1 MKVDILDKGYIELV
15 DTLGDDLT
23 PVNAARVSFGGR
35 SETFEDKDRK
45 LSKFLIKHKHFSP
58 FRHQHC
64 MFIIKAPEFV
74 MRQWYKHVVGIE
86 TTSNHPTKDHAWNEI
101 SGRYVPYEEFYEP
114 TEFRKQ
120 SDDNKQASDGLIE
133 DQKNTKLL
141 WTSAQQHSISAYKEM
156 LKRGM
161 AKEQARSI
169 LPLTVYTKVWW
180 TASFQS
186 IMNFI
191 ELRDEPT
198 SQVEIQ
204 EYAKAMK
211 RIMLKT
217 FPETTKL
224 WAEIFLGGITPEE
237 EYDIEPDPSV
247 LGKI

>member
-1 MKVDILDKGYIELV
+1 MKIDVLDKGYIEVV

-23 PVNAARVSFGGR
+23 PVNAARVSFDGF
-35 SETFEDKDRK
+35 SETFTDKDRK
-45 LSKFLIKHKHFSP
+45 LSKFLIKHKHHSP
-58 FRHQHC
+58 FRHQHT

-86 TTSNHPTKDHAWNEI
+86 TTSSHVTKDHAWNEI
-101 SGRYVPYEEFYEP
+101 SGRYVPYDEFYEP

-120 SDDNKQASDGLIE
+120 SEDNKQASDGLID
-133 DQKNTKLL
+133 DQVTATIKWRTAQMKLIETYNEFL
-141 WTSAQQHSISAYKEM
+141 DM
-156 LKRGM
+156 GM

-204 EYAKAMK
+204 EYAKALK
-211 RIMLKT
+211 EIMLET

-224 WAEIFLGGITPEE
+224 WSEI
-237 EYDIEPDPSV
+237 YW
-247 LGKI
+247 

>member
-1 MKVDILDKGYIELV
+1 MKIDVLDKGYIELV

-35 SETFEDKDRK
+35 SEEFTNKDKR

-58 FRHQHC
+58 FRHQHI
-64 MFIIKAPEFV
+64 MVIVKAPEFV

-86 TTSNHPTKDHAWNEI
+86 TTSSSVTKDHAWNEI
-101 SGRYVPYEEFYEP
+101 SGRYVEVEDYYYPEVW
-114 TEFRKQ
+114 RKQ
-120 SDDNKQASDGLIE
+120 SEDNKQASEGQLEGIDSDVAKNIYE
-133 DQKNTKLL
+133 DHMRLTIQHYETLL
-141 WTSAQQHSISAYKEM
+141 MK
-156 LKRGM
+156 GV
-161 AKEQARSI
+161 AKEQARII
-169 LPLTVYTKVWW
+169 LPLSQYTQVWW

-204 EYAKAMK
+204 EYARALKT
-211 RIMLKT
+211 IMLDV

-224 WAEIFLGGITPEE
+224 WSET
-237 EYDIEPDPSV
+237 YW
-247 LGKI
+247 

>member
-1 MKVDILDKGYIELV
+1 MKIDVLDKGYIRVV

-35 SETFEDKDRK
+35 SEEFTDKDRK
-45 LSKFLIKHKHFSP
+45 LSKFLIKHKHHSP
-58 FRHQHC
+58 FRHQTIQV
-64 MFIIKAPEFV
+64 IIKAPEFV

-86 TTSNHPTKDHAWNEI
+86 TTSSHVTKDHAWNEI
-101 SGRYVPYEEFYEP
+101 SGRYVPYDEFYEP

-120 SDDNKQASDGLIE
+120 SEDNKQASDGLIDE
-133 DQKNTKLL
+133 QVEATMYWRTAQNNTIETYNKLL
-141 WTSAQQHSISAYKEM
+141 DM
-156 LKRGM
+156 GV

-204 EYAKAMK
+204 EYARAMK
-211 RIMLKT
+211 KIVLT
-217 FPETTKL
+217 LYPETTKL
-224 WAEIFLGGITPEE
+224 WSEIYFEN
-237 EYDIEPDPSV
+237 
-247 LGKI
+247 

>member
-1 MKVDILDKGYIELV
+1 MKVDVLDKGYIELV

-35 SETFEDKDRK
+35 SETFEEKDRK
-45 LSKFLIKHKHFSP
+45 LSKFLIKHKHHSP
-58 FRHQHC
+58 FRHQHA

-86 TTSNHPTKDHAWNEI
+86 TTSSHVTKDHAWNEI
-101 SGRYVPYEEFYEP
+101 SGRYVPYDEFYEP

-120 SDDNKQASDGLIE
+120 SEDNKQASDGLIK
-133 DQKNTKLL
+133 DQVSATIKWRETQMKTIETYNQLL
-141 WTSAQQHSISAYKEM
+141 DMGVA
-156 LKRGM
+156 R
-161 AKEQARSI
+161 EQARSI

-204 EYAKAMK
+204 EYARAMK
-211 RIMLKT
+211 KIVLT
-217 FPETTKL
+217 LYPETTKL
-224 WAEIFLGGITPEE
+224 WSEIYFEN
-237 EYDIEPDPSV
+237 
-247 LGKI
+247 

>member
-1 MKVDILDKGYIELV
+1 MKIDVLDKGYIEVV
-15 DTLGDDLT
+15 DKLGDDLT

-35 SETFEDKDRK
+35 SDTFEEKDRK

-58 FRHQHC
+58 FRHQHV

-86 TTSNHPTKDHAWNEI
+86 TTSAHVTKDHAWNEI
-101 SGRYVPYEEFYEP
+101 SGRYVPYDEYYEP

-120 SDDNKQASDGLIE
+120 SEDNKQASDGLVE
-133 DQKNTKLL
+133 DQIKATMMWREAQTK
-141 WTSAQQHSISAYKEM
+141 TIETYKELLDM
-156 LKRGM
+156 GM

-204 EYAKAMK
+204 EYARALKE
-211 RIMLKT
+211 IMLDI
-217 FPETTKL
+217 FPETTNL
-224 WAEIFLGGITPEE
+224 WGET
-237 EYDIEPDPSV
+237 YW
-247 LGKI
+247 K